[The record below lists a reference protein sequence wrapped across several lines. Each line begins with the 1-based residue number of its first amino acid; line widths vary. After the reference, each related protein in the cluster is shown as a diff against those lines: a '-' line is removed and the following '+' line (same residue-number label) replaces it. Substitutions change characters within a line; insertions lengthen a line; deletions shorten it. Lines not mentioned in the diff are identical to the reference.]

1 MRSFCKAQ
9 KQAQS
14 MNQSKWRRLYQNIL
28 LKGFQEE
35 QVRDYIHA
43 DSLKSLNILTIL
55 FLFLFQLIIL
65 ISAEYDE
72 TSQNIR
78 IIVCTLLSIIV
89 NLLCCTQ
96 LNKEVSKFRHLYF
109 ISLVLLWI
117 GTYYNFIDQF
127 SSQILQKSA
136 IVVEIQIYFCYFV
149 VNNQNFARLITLIFG
164 YTRIF
169 IGFRFWNEDT
179 LKQDVIG
186 VTFFAI
192 SFMLIVMFI
201 WVLKQNNTQCY
212 QRRRKEQ
219 LRYIELQKILDN
231 DIQQGIMII
240 TPKKPQSILSVG
252 NLEVKYVNNCFL
264 NQFNISSSEALSIL
278 PLIHASKI
286 KSINDNEVN
295 RFSIKESVQIKQQ
308 TTENDIQKEV
318 NSHSIKDFKAEIQMS
333 NQQNSLLNNFITKN
347 NQNQLKPM
355 LKIHKLSQST
365 DKKQLKEQA
374 PIDLNSV
381 AESTKVI
388 QEEKVDQVHNLPKP
402 LKSNKRSGFENYTN
416 FPPSNQHNL
425 TISSQTEHNSQN
437 VLLSANKQNNQ
448 ILEANNGINNNNK
461 LLPITSKQKKE
472 DLVEKINQNDQ
483 SSNKKEL
490 NFFKILNQNS
500 SLQQFNEIVINT
512 NKISTKQNQ
521 GTLAN
526 REGSYRFINTPASR
540 NGIESF
546 NKNKGNSFQNQ
557 PGLASG
563 DSGITLLDKINYY
576 HQKYLQHKEKNL
588 SFSQRNIIDDSQ
600 YKQSLV
606 IWEYRK
612 EDKNLSQDQ
621 NIRSNNQYPSIQK
634 IGNVAETQKQLRF
647 QSNNN
652 ILQINE
658 AHAEHNNQIFSQ
670 NKKVQMIT
678 NTSVEQALRNTQIKS
693 IQNNE
698 IQFTKINHTNTEH
711 EHEHEHEHDN
721 DIHEYANQP
730 LESYKINRDSNLINL
745 KSEKDDNTI
754 NKQDNYELKHQTYQN
769 TALVPSIFLKKSAQK
784 TISQYPSNLENT
796 DTQNNI
802 RSPSMSQRVTQF
814 TTQTNN
820 IQENQNKQNKS
831 VRRIS
836 NNSHNLVAKKIDENI
851 LEITREQKAKSN
863 GNNNK
868 IDQAEQT
875 NKSSK
880 VDDDEDDEGDDRRYL
895 EIKLFECEMD
905 KEESI
910 MLIVNNINQRI
921 KYERL
926 KEAQMKN
933 QQMLANVT
941 HDLKT
946 PLNCITLMVE
956 GMKLE
961 KQYNEQT
968 IDMILENSY
977 LLMCLIQ
984 DILDYSQIKKGKLRL
999 VQQYFYVSE
1008 IIQEVINLFQMQADQ
1023 KNIKLISNI
1032 YRSSNSSVNTS
1043 SNNNNNLGLNNFNQ
1057 YQNVNNASNQ
1067 PSTIHQQL
1075 LQTNRN
1081 HNNSLVTN
1089 NEMQSQANM
1098 NEQTK
1103 NIHMHQ
1109 DKNRIKQILI
1119 NLISNA
1125 LKFTT
1130 EGYIEISCDIKDL
1143 EENSNIKIVEFS
1155 VKDTGV
1161 GMNPHIKSQL
1171 FKVFNTFDQ
1180 KGLNKNGIGLGL
1192 TICKRLV
1199 TFLGPSDHI
1208 DVESEVSKGSKFSFK
1223 VYKDLR
1229 DINNTHH
1236 SLSDES
1242 DESPDINS
1250 KSVFHDLAR
1259 NIKKSQNLKEEDQ
1272 IEDSQL
1278 LVNSLP
1284 YSNAHP
1290 NIKQLY
1296 EKDGL
1301 VKALNCEDTPKSA
1314 DVQCQ
1319 YSMLIVDDQPFNIMA
1334 FKIVLKNFKQ
1344 IAITEAYNG
1353 KDAFEKFQ
1361 KQKFDFV
1368 LMDYNMPIMNGYEST
1383 KLIRM
1388 YEQQNNLVPS
1398 KILIVSGFDEKQK
1411 EYQKAML
1418 GGADDF
1424 LTKPVNFKIITEK
1437 LNSYM
1442 CKTI

>member
-1 MRSFCKAQ
+1 
-9 KQAQS
+9 
-14 MNQSKWRRLYQNIL
+14 MNQSKWKRLYQNIL
-28 LKGFQEE
+28 LKGLQEE
-35 QVRDYIHA
+35 TVRDYIHA
-43 DSLKSLNILTIL
+43 DSLRNLNILAIL

-65 ISAEYDE
+65 ISTEYDE

-89 NLLCCTQ
+89 NLSCYTQ
-96 LNKEVSKFRHLYF
+96 LKKEVSKFRQLYF
-109 ISLVLLWI
+109 LSLILLWI
-117 GTYYNFIDQF
+117 GSYYNFIDQL
-127 SSQILQKSA
+127 SSQILQKSV
-136 IVVEIQIYFCYFV
+136 IIVEIQIYFCYFV
-149 VNNQNFARLITLIFG
+149 VNNQNFARLITLVFG
-164 YTRIF
+164 YTRII
-169 IGFRFWNEDT
+169 IGFRFWNKDT
-179 LKQDVIG
+179 LKQDIIG
-186 VTFFAI
+186 ITFFAI
-192 SFMLIVMFI
+192 SFMLIVIFL
-201 WVLKQNNTQCY
+201 WVLKQNNTLCY
-212 QRRRKEQ
+212 QRKRKEQ

-252 NLEVKYVNNCFL
+252 DLEVKYVNNCFL
-264 NQFNISSSEALSIL
+264 NQFNIQPSEALSIL
-278 PLIHASKI
+278 PLIHASRI
-286 KSINDNEVN
+286 KNVNENDVN
-295 RFSIKESVQIKQQ
+295 KFSIKDSVQIKQQ

-318 NSHSIKDFKAEIQMS
+318 NPHSIKDFKAEMQTS
-333 NQQNSLLNNFITKN
+333 NQQNSLLNNFIVKS
-347 NQNQLKPM
+347 NQNQIKPM
-355 LKIHKLSQST
+355 LKMNRLPQSS
-365 DKKQLKEQA
+365 DYKQLNEQA

-381 AESTKVI
+381 AESTKII
-388 QEEKVDQVHNLPKP
+388 QEEKVDQVHNLPIP
-402 LKSNKRSGFENYTN
+402 LKSNKKSGFDNYN
-416 FPPSNQHNL
+416 NIPINIQHSFNIL
-425 TISSQTEHNSQN
+425 SQTEHNSQN
-437 VLLSANKQNNQ
+437 VLVSVNKLNNQ
-448 ILEANNGINNNNK
+448 NLQASNSIDNNK
-461 LLPITSKQKKE
+461 VQQINSEQKNEDQKE
-472 DLVEKINQNDQ
+472 KTIQQLNLNKEQ

-490 NFFKILNQNS
+490 TFFKALNQNS
-500 SLQQFNEIVINT
+500 SMQQFNEIVINT
-512 NKISTKQNQ
+512 NKLSNKQNQ
-521 GTLAN
+521 GILAN
-526 REGSYRFINTPASR
+526 REGSSRVINIPASR
-540 NGIESF
+540 NRIESF
-546 NKNKGNSFQNQ
+546 NKNKGNSFQNS
-557 PGLASG
+557 PGAASG
-563 DSGITLLDKINYY
+563 DNVITLLDKINYY
-576 HQKYLQHKEKNL
+576 HQKYLQHKEKSL
-588 SFSQRNIIDDSQ
+588 SFSQRNIVDDSQ

-606 IWEYRK
+606 IWEYK
-612 EDKNLSQDQ
+612 KDDKNLSQDQ
-621 NIRSNNQYPSIQK
+621 KNRSNNQYPSIQK
-634 IGNVAETQKQLRF
+634 IGNLPETQKQLRF

-652 ILQINE
+652 VLLINDE
-658 AHAEHNNQIFSQ
+658 QAENNNQIFSQ
-670 NKKVQMIT
+670 NENIQPNT
-678 NTSVEQALRNTQIKS
+678 NTSVEQALRTAQIKQN
-693 IQNNE
+693 QNNE
-698 IQFTKINHTNTEH
+698 IQITKSNHTNT
-711 EHEHEHEHDN
+711 EHEHDN

-730 LESYKINRDSNLINL
+730 LESDKINPDSNFINL
-745 KSEKDDNTI
+745 KFDKEAHLIS
-754 NKQDNYELKHQTYQN
+754 KQENQELKPQIYQN
-769 TALVPSIFLKKSAQK
+769 AALVPSTFQKKATQK
-784 TISQYPSNLENT
+784 IQSQLLENN
-796 DTQNNI
+796 DTFNNI

-820 IQENQNKQNKS
+820 IQDNQNKQNKS
-831 VRRIS
+831 ARRIS
-836 NNSHNLVAKKIDENI
+836 NFGHNMVAKKIDENI
-851 LEITREQKAKSN
+851 LEITREQKVKSN

-868 IDQAEQT
+868 IDQAEQI

-880 VDDDEDDEGDDRRYL
+880 VDDDEDDEGDDKRYL

-926 KEAQMKN
+926 KDAQMKN

-968 IDMILENSY
+968 INMILENSY

-1032 YRSSNSSVNTS
+1032 YRSSSSSVNTS
-1043 SNNNNNLGLNNFNQ
+1043 SNNNNTLGINNANQ
-1057 YQNVNNASNQ
+1057 YLNSNSASNQ
-1067 PSTIHQQL
+1067 PNSVHQQL
-1075 LQTNRN
+1075 LQVNRN
-1081 HNNSLVTN
+1081 HNNSLATN
-1089 NEMQSQANM
+1089 NEMLSQANI
-1098 NEQTK
+1098 NDQTK

-1208 DVESEVSKGSKFSFK
+1208 DVESEVSKGSKFTFK
-1223 VYKDLR
+1223 VYRDLR
-1229 DINNTHH
+1229 DIDNTHH

-1259 NIKKSQNLKEEDQ
+1259 SIRKNQTIKEEDQ

-1284 YSNAHP
+1284 CSNAHP

-1301 VKALNCEDTPKSA
+1301 IKVINSGDTPKGVDAQS
-1314 DVQCQ
+1314 Q

-1398 KILIVSGFDEKQK
+1398 KIIIVSGFDEKQK

-1442 CKTI
+1442 CKSN